1 MVKVV
6 VVNKSGVFSS
16 RSVSAERA
24 LEQSAIR
31 KMSSAK
37 ESLSYR
43 ETVAAKIPVTYVS
56 KGIIVRESN
65 GNTVVLGRSVP
76 SVKVVGTKK

>member
-6 VVNKSGVFSS
+6 VVKHSGTFSS
-16 RSVSAERA
+16 KKASAERA
-24 LEQSAIR
+24 SEQSAIR

-56 KGIIVRESN
+56 KGNIVRESN
-65 GNTVVLGRSVP
+65 DGTVVLGRSVP
-76 SVKVVGTKK
+76 SVKVVATKK